1 MGTTVK
7 RLKGLK
13 STAPLYQ
20 NPLCVCVSLSFSL
33 ILYVEFTVKTIL
45 AINTH
50 ERTINGITI
59 FVQIRLKQA
68 RPVDFTPFYEL
79 DATFSAL

>member
-20 NPLCVCVSLSFSL
+20 NPLCVSLSFSL